1 LTRLQRSS
9 VLQQSEKSYSPLKGA
24 LRSPSSTRHTDE
36 TPFQMENTDRVSTG
50 GESHAH
56 DNGAQQAAAPLYGLA
71 TTGDEDA
78 DSTQPPSLKIAAQPW
93 PAVAASPAAAAASR
107 VGSIAG
113 LVVETDKAQAIATR
127 ESAT

>member
-1 LTRLQRSS
+1 
-9 VLQQSEKSYSPLKGA
+9 
-24 LRSPSSTRHTDE
+24 
-36 TPFQMENTDRVSTG
+36 MENTDRVSTG

-93 PAVAASPAAAAASR
+93 PAVAASPAAAAAAASR
-107 VGSIAG
+107 VGSIGG
-113 LVVETDKAQAIATR
+113 LVVETDKAQGELMQWNAA
-127 ESAT
+127 ADVPKH